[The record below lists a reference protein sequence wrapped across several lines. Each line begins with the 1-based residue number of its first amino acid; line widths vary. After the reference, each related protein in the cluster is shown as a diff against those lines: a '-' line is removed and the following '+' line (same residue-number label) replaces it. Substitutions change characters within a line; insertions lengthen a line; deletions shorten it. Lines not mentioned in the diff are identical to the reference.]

1 MVNRFR
7 MVVYRFEHTMHTFKD
22 AMYTFEVAMCM
33 SGLTAMS
40 QRPTLWS
47 FGLRPH
53 TVSLRVHR
61 FRMTVC
67 RSERSV

>member
-40 QRPTLWS
+40 QRPSIPPLPS
-47 FGLRPH
+47 IHP
-53 TVSLRVHR
+53 
-61 FRMTVC
+61 
-67 RSERSV
+67 